1 MKNNSEPKRKA
12 SYLKYFL
19 FLLIFSLLGCED
31 VIQVDLA
38 TGENK
43 IVIDAEILWQKDTDG
58 SVQKI
63 KISRMAAYYDPS
75 IPKVSGAEVYVSN
88 SMGTQFVFIESDE
101 PGVYV
106 CTDFTPV
113 LNETYSLYVKVD
125 DEVYT
130 AQETMMPAPKIE
142 RVEQRLTDDFGTEE
156 VEVRFYF
163 NDPEN
168 ETNFY
173 LGEFVT
179 DVIQYPDYELQDDEF
194 YNGNEMM
201 NDFSHEDLKPG
212 GVLDITLRGVSKQ
225 FYNYMDLILDAT
237 DPDAFSSPP
246 ANIRGNI
253 INQTSQGSFAL
264 GYFRLCESDHVSYT
278 VQ

>member
-1 MKNNSEPKRKA
+1 MKNIELKRRA
-12 SYLKYFL
+12 PYLKF
-19 FLLIFSLLGCED
+19 FILLMAFSLSGCED

-38 TGENK
+38 TGVDK

-58 SVQKI
+58 SMQEI

-75 IPKVSGAEVYVSN
+75 VPKVSGAEVYVSN
-88 SMGTQFVFIESDE
+88 SAGVQFVFHESDE

-106 CTDFTPV
+106 CTDFIPV
-113 LNETYSLYVKVD
+113 LNETYMLNVKVG

-130 AQETMMPAPKIE
+130 AVETMMPAPKIE
-142 RVEQRLTDDFGTEE
+142 RVEQRVRDDFGTEE
-156 VEVRFYF
+156 IEVSFYF
-163 NDPEN
+163 NDPQN
-168 ETNFY
+168 ETNYY

-179 DVIQYPDYELQDDEF
+179 DVIQYPEYELQDDEF

-212 GVLDITLRGVSKQ
+212 KVLDITLRGVSKQ
-225 FYNYMDLILDAT
+225 FYDYMDLILDAT

-253 INQTSQGSFAL
+253 INQTSQRSFAL
-264 GYFRLCESDHVSYT
+264 GYFRLCESDNVFYT